1 MCPLCIANIA
11 VLATTSSGGVAALVL
26 KRFCSRRQR
35 KQKKQHNENNRT
47 GIRSR
52 SGVREGV
59 GGCTPTASR
68 EREGIDSRPRRAGR
82 GASADAVADHR
93 EGLHVRSE
101 EHTSELQSHS
111 DLV

>member
-26 KRFCSRRQR
+26 KRLCSRTQP
-35 KQKKQHNENNRT
+35 KQKEQHNENNRT

-68 EREGIDSRPRRAGR
+68 EGEGVNSRARRAGR
-82 GASADAVADHR
+82 RASAGAMD
-93 EGLHVRSE
+93 GSGKGVRVRGVQKQG
-101 EHTSELQSHS
+101 ELARP
-111 DLV
+111 VRR